1 MNNKTV
7 IIITIHNGFITHLI
21 YCIKMIQ
28 SNFFCYLY
36 YIIYIS
42 LRTILKKLG
51 IKMSRNKSYYK
62 LCKTLGLST
71 RDINKVL
78 KNRITQVAPTYLDAG
93 PKPYSGGFYGSI
105 SIYDF

>member
-1 MNNKTV
+1 MNNTV
-7 IIITIHNGFITHLI
+7 IITTIHNGFIIQLI
-21 YCIKMIQ
+21 NCINMIQ

-42 LRTILKKLG
+42 LRKILKKLG

-71 RDINKVL
+71 RDIDEVL
-78 KNRITQVAPTYLDAG
+78 KNRITYVTPTYLDTG
-93 PKPYSGGFYGSI
+93 PKPYPGGFYGSI
-105 SIYDF
+105 SMYDF